1 MANKYLISAMVND
14 VETFYTASP
23 NGSITSIGDRIDWSK
38 GFDDYT
44 LSCIDNSVYYTL
56 KNGKV
61 WVNNNA
67 IMASEETTGES
78 YVYTT
83 DQTAIDCS
91 GYSGLSSLVF
101 NFNGTISENQKTLI
115 KAAISF
121 NGRKAYYTRGNGY
134 IAANTTAIPTT
145 AAGRTTAGI
154 NIDENNFAVLF
165 DGDLN
170 NTMFSAK
177 DSSVIVPVEF
187 TNGLVAR
194 KYDITIPPSC
204 RLPLISTFQVYDS
217 ETSSWKTLDTI
228 IIKASK
234 TISRYFDNEINGT
247 TYRWVFNADP
257 TDLGDDPTRS
267 IDITELNV
275 YGRTTGTVWLL
286 LDNPEE
292 VKTRGLSLAELE
304 ALTSAD
310 FNQIF
315 DQTQI
320 DFVIYVPKK
329 FNDGVSLSGIT
340 ANFPANGAPMI
351 DYFRAITNKIHA
363 GDVDVIFK
371 IIDPENEKVK
381 YRLYVNDQLVITKY
395 NVTSNT
401 DIRETIPNSAF
412 KKIDITDTKVVEET
426 NIIKLEAEDE
436 YGAMSSETYTIIK
449 IDNLPTLVGVLDEDT
464 YEFNFTIS
472 DTDSDKVKYAAY
484 INDVDTP
491 IGTSTFMKVP
501 TNELTVTIPQNHI
514 KINQDNI
521 LKLVL
526 TDSVF
531 GETTVLIKFKGTYP
545 SLLFYDEA
553 GDLLS
558 TNFGEVLKKLDLG
571 VICCGQTSIPVK
583 VVINNNTSKAVKD
596 LVIRSPRDIDGVD
609 EPIKDSNGILIGTQH
624 KNGDTWIQL
633 SLEDSFSNPST
644 YYDISIDNLSAHE
657 SKEFWVR
664 AYSARALAD
673 PNIYQDIEI
682 KATSTIV
689 NKVVTSQLNTMR
701 R

>member
-23 NGSITSIGDRIDWSK
+23 DGSIASIGDRIDWSK

-44 LSCIDNSVYYTL
+44 LSCIDNSVYSTL

-115 KAAISF
+115 KAGISF
-121 NGRKAYYTRGNGY
+121 NGGQSYYTRGNGY

-145 AAGRTTAGI
+145 AQDRANAGI
-154 NIDENNFAVLF
+154 NIDEEHFAVLF
-165 DGDLN
+165 DGDLD

-177 DSSVIVPVEF
+177 DPSAIVPVEF
-187 TNGLVAR
+187 TSGLVVR

-234 TISRYFDNEINGT
+234 TISRYFDNEINGL
-247 TYRWVFNADP
+247 TYRWVFNTDP

-275 YGRTTGTVWLL
+275 YGRTTGTVWML

-304 ALTSAD
+304 ALTSAEY
-310 FNQIF
+310 NQIF
-315 DQTQI
+315 NQTQI
-320 DFVIYVPKK
+320 DFVIYLPKK
-329 FNDGVSLSGIT
+329 FDGVSLTGIT

-351 DYFRAITNKIHA
+351 EYFRAITNKIHS

-371 IIDPENEKVK
+371 IIDPEAEKVK

-395 NVTSNT
+395 NITSNT

-449 IDNLPTLVGVLDEDT
+449 IDKLPTLVGILDEDT

-472 DTDSDKVKYAAY
+472 DSDGDKVKYTAY
-484 INDVDTP
+484 INDVKTP

-501 TNELTVTIPQNHI
+501 TNELTVTIPQNYI
-514 KINQDNI
+514 KINQENI

-526 TDSVF
+526 TDSVL
-531 GETTVLIKFKGTYP
+531 GETTVLIKFEGTYP

-571 VICCGQTSIPVK
+571 IICCGQTSTPVK
-583 VVINNNTSKAVKD
+583 VIINNNTSKAVKD

-609 EPIKDSNGILIGTQH
+609 EPIKDEHGVLVGTKH
-624 KNGDTWIQL
+624 KDGNTWIQL
-633 SLEDSFSNPST
+633 SLEDSFATPTT
-644 YYDISIDNLSAHE
+644 YYAISIDNLSAHE
-657 SKEFWVR
+657 SKEFWIR
-664 AYSARALAD
+664 AYSANSLAA
-673 PNIYQDIEI
+673 PNIYEDIEI
-682 KATSTIV
+682 KATSTV
-689 NKVVTSQLNTMR
+689 VDKVVTG
-701 R
+701 

>member
-44 LSCIDNSVYYTL
+44 LSCIDNSVYSTL

-61 WVNNNA
+61 WVNSNA
-67 IMASEETTGES
+67 VMASEETTGES

-101 NFNGTISENQKTLI
+101 NFNGAISENQKTLI

-134 IAANTTAIPTT
+134 IAANNTAIPTT

-170 NTMFSAK
+170 NTMFSTK

-194 KYDITIPPSC
+194 KYNITIPPSC

-247 TYRWVFNADP
+247 TYRWVFNTDP

-267 IDITELNV
+267 IDITELNA

-329 FNDGVSLSGIT
+329 FDDGVSLSGIT

-395 NVTSNT
+395 NVASNT
-401 DIRETIPNSAF
+401 DLRDTIPNSAF
-412 KKIDITDTKVVEET
+412 KKIDITDTKVVEDT

-449 IDNLPTLVGVLDEDT
+449 IDKLPTLVGVLDEDT

-472 DTDSDKVKYAAY
+472 DADSDKVKYTAY
-484 INDVDTP
+484 INDVETP

-514 KINQDNI
+514 KINQENI

-526 TDSVF
+526 TDYVL

-545 SLLFYDEA
+545 SLLFYDKA

-609 EPIKDSNGILIGTQH
+609 EPIKDDNGVLIGTQH

>member
-44 LSCIDNSVYYTL
+44 LSCIDNSVYSTL

-61 WVNNNA
+61 WVNSNA
-67 IMASEETTGES
+67 VMASEETTGES

-101 NFNGTISENQKTLI
+101 NFNGSISENQKTLI

-194 KYDITIPPSC
+194 KYDITIPLSC

-412 KKIDITDTKVVEET
+412 KKIDITSTKVVEDT

-484 INDVDTP
+484 INDVETP

-609 EPIKDSNGILIGTQH
+609 EPIKDDNGVLIGTQH

-657 SKEFWVR
+657 SKEFWIR

>member
-44 LSCIDNSVYYTL
+44 LSCIDNSVYSTL

-61 WVNNNA
+61 WVNSNA
-67 IMASEETTGES
+67 VMASEETTGES

-187 TNGLVAR
+187 TSGLVVR

-204 RLPLISTFQVYDS
+204 RLPLISNFQVYDS

-247 TYRWVFNADP
+247 TYRWVFNTDP

-351 DYFRAITNKIHA
+351 DYFRAVTNKIHA

-412 KKIDITDTKVVEET
+412 KKIDITSTKVVEDT

-514 KINQDNI
+514 KINQENI

-609 EPIKDSNGILIGTQH
+609 EPIKDDNGVLIGTQH

-657 SKEFWVR
+657 SKEFWIR

>member
-44 LSCIDNSVYYTL
+44 LSCIDNSVYSTL

-67 IMASEETTGES
+67 VMASEETTGES

-121 NGRKAYYTRGNGY
+121 NGRQTYYTRGNGY
-134 IAANTTAIPTT
+134 IATSNSAIPTT
-145 AAGRTTAGI
+145 AEGRATAGI
-154 NIDENNFAVLF
+154 NIDEENFAVLF
-165 DGDLN
+165 DGDLD
-170 NTMFSAK
+170 NTMLSAK
-177 DSSVIVPVEF
+177 DSSAIVPIEF
-187 TNGLVAR
+187 SNGLFAR
-194 KYDITIPPSC
+194 KYDITVPPSC

-234 TISRYFDNEINGT
+234 TISRYFDNEIEGVS
-247 TYRWVFNADP
+247 YRWVFNTDP

-267 IDITELNV
+267 IDVTELKV
-275 YGRTTGTVWLL
+275 YGRTTGTVWLP

-292 VKTRGLSLAELE
+292 VKTKGLTLADLESLTVTEFAQI
-304 ALTSAD
+304 
-310 FNQIF
+310 FNQS
-315 DQTQI
+315 QI
-320 DFVIYVPKK
+320 DFVIYSPKK
-329 FNDGVSLSGIT
+329 FDGVSLTGIT
-340 ANFPANGAPMI
+340 AKFPANGAPMI
-351 DYFRAITNKIHA
+351 EYFRALTNKIHS

-371 IIDPENEKVK
+371 IIDPEGEKVK

-395 NVTSNT
+395 NVASNT
-401 DIRETIPNSAF
+401 DLRETIPNSAF
-412 KKIDITDTKVVEET
+412 KKIDITDTKVVEAT

-436 YGAMSSETYTIIK
+436 YGAMSSETYTVIK
-449 IDNLPTLVGVLDEDT
+449 IDKLPTLVGVLDEDT

-472 DTDSDKVKYAAY
+472 DADGDKVKYAAY
-484 INDVDTP
+484 INDVETP

-501 TNELTVTIPQNHI
+501 TNELTVTIPQNYI
-514 KINQDNI
+514 KINKENI

-526 TDSVF
+526 TDSVL
-531 GETTVLIKFKGTYP
+531 GETTVLIKFEGTYP

-571 VICCGQTSIPVK
+571 IMCCGQTSIPVK
-583 VVINNNTSKAVKD
+583 VIINNNTSKAVKD
-596 LVIRSPRDIDGVD
+596 LVIRSPKDIDGVD
-609 EPIKDSNGILIGTQH
+609 VPIRDGNGVLIDTQH
-624 KNGDTWIQL
+624 KDGDTWIQL
-633 SLEDSFSNPST
+633 SLEDSFANSAT
-644 YYDISIDNLSAHE
+644 YYAISIDNLSAHE

-664 AYSARALAD
+664 AYSARALAT
-673 PNIYQDIEI
+673 PNIFEDIEI
-682 KATSTIV
+682 EATSTVV
-689 NKVVTSQLNTMR
+689 NKVVNG
-701 R
+701 

>member
-44 LSCIDNSVYYTL
+44 LSCIDNSVYSTL

-61 WVNNNA
+61 WVNSNA
-67 IMASEETTGES
+67 VMASEETTGES

-170 NTMFSAK
+170 NTMFSTK

-412 KKIDITDTKVVEET
+412 KKIDITSTKVVEAT

-609 EPIKDSNGILIGTQH
+609 EPIKDSNGALLGTQH

>member
-44 LSCIDNSVYYTL
+44 LSCIDNSVYSTL

-61 WVNNNA
+61 WVNSNA
-67 IMASEETTGES
+67 VMASEETTGES

-145 AAGRTTAGI
+145 TAGRTTAGI

-170 NTMFSAK
+170 NTMFSTK

-217 ETSSWKTLDTI
+217 EISSWKTLDTI

-329 FNDGVSLSGIT
+329 FNDDVSLSGIT

-412 KKIDITDTKVVEET
+412 KKIDITSTKVVEDT

-514 KINQDNI
+514 KINQENI

-609 EPIKDSNGILIGTQH
+609 EPIKDDNGVLIGTQH

-657 SKEFWVR
+657 SKEFWIR

>member
-44 LSCIDNSVYYTL
+44 LSCIDNSVYSTL
-56 KNGKV
+56 KKGKV
-61 WVNNNA
+61 WVNSNA
-67 IMASEETTGES
+67 VMASEETTGES

-170 NTMFSAK
+170 NTMFSTK

-412 KKIDITDTKVVEET
+412 KKIDITSTKVVEDT

-558 TNFGEVLKKLDLG
+558 TNFGDVLKKLDLG

-609 EPIKDSNGILIGTQH
+609 EPIKDDNGILIGTQH

-657 SKEFWVR
+657 SKEFWIR

>member
-44 LSCIDNSVYYTL
+44 LSCIDNSVYSTL

-61 WVNNNA
+61 WVNSNA
-67 IMASEETTGES
+67 VMASEETTGES

-121 NGRKAYYTRGNGY
+121 NGRKTYYTRGNGY

-145 AAGRTTAGI
+145 TAGRTTAGI

-170 NTMFSAK
+170 NTMFSTK

-187 TNGLVAR
+187 TSGLVAR

-247 TYRWVFNADP
+247 TYRWVFNTDP

-412 KKIDITDTKVVEET
+412 KKIDITSTKVVEDT

-609 EPIKDSNGILIGTQH
+609 EPIKDDNGVLIGTQH

-657 SKEFWVR
+657 SKEFWIR

>member
-44 LSCIDNSVYYTL
+44 LSCIDNSVYSTL

-61 WVNNNA
+61 WVNSNA
-67 IMASEETTGES
+67 VMASEETTGES

-134 IAANTTAIPTT
+134 IAANSTAIPTT

-170 NTMFSAK
+170 NTMFSTK

-304 ALTSAD
+304 ALTLAD

-363 GDVDVIFK
+363 GDCIKDITGEVSVAVPRFSNYDAENKEWVDFDENNIITGEIEITPIVRDEIICTGKGKDVLKVPKLFAFDTVLKKKNDAEELESVYTFPKGKDVDDYSYTGTYDVSERDEAEISCSGIHNEDPDLDQQFEVIGKQWSDINGSLLVVYEVPSTDIECEKWDEGAYFK
-371 IIDPENEKVK
+371 DVDFYVLGDYEHRKDKVDENDNPNIITCDKTVVDGVHVK
-381 YRLYVNDQLVITKY
+381 YTDANMYVIKGVDDYING
-395 NVTSNT
+395 
-401 DIRETIPNSAF
+401 
-412 KKIDITDTKVVEET
+412 DITVR
-426 NIIKLEAEDE
+426 
-436 YGAMSSETYTIIK
+436 GAI
-449 IDNLPTLVGVLDEDT
+449 L
-464 YEFNFTIS
+464 
-472 DTDSDKVKYAAY
+472 AY
-484 INDVDTP
+484 INSDD
-491 IGTSTFMKVP
+491 FKVS
-501 TNELTVTIPQNHI
+501 N
-514 KINQDNI
+514 
-521 LKLVL
+521 
-526 TDSVF
+526 
-531 GETTVLIKFKGTYP
+531 
-545 SLLFYDEA
+545 
-553 GDLLS
+553 
-558 TNFGEVLKKLDLG
+558 KLDYTWINGGTAGL
-571 VICCGQTSIPVK
+571 K
-583 VVINNNTSKAVKD
+583 VAGKA
-596 LVIRSPRDIDGVD
+596 
-609 EPIKDSNGILIGTQH
+609 N
-624 KNGDTWIQL
+624 DTWINGNIDVREMI
-633 SLEDSFSNPST
+633 SGTIDGTITVEPSGSHS
-644 YYDISIDNLSAHE
+644 Y
-657 SKEFWVR
+657 
-664 AYSARALAD
+664 AY
-673 PNIYQDIEI
+673 IF
-682 KATSTIV
+682 
-689 NKVVTSQLNTMR
+689 
-701 R
+701 